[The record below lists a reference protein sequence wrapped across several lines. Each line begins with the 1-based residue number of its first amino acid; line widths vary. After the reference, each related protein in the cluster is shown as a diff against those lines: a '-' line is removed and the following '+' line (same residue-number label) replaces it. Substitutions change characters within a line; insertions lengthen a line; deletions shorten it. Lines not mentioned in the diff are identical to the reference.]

1 MSETIRTM
9 TYNDVTIDELGNIRL
24 SSDFALVLGKVN
36 DEFRFI
42 PQGITVEQGLTPE
55 LMDIIA
61 SLIRKKA
68 GIGEKKA
75 EAIDETEEDTE

>member
-1 MSETIRTM
+1 MSETIRTA
-9 TYNDVTIDELGNIRL
+9 TYNDITIDELGNVRL
-24 SSDFALVLGKVN
+24 ISDYTLVLGKVN

-55 LMDIIA
+55 LLDIVA
-61 SLIRKKA
+61 TLIRKKA

-75 EAIDETEEDTE
+75 EPIEEGAE